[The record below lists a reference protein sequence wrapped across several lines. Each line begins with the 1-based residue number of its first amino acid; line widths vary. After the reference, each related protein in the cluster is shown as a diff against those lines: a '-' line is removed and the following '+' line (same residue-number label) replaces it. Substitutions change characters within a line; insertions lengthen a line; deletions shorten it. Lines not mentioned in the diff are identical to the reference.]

1 MRAFTKH
8 TMMFASHRMTGSS
21 KRKIMLSEGDVMG
34 FIPTKDAAP
43 ARAFYEGVLGLRF
56 ISDDQFALVVESR
69 QTVIR
74 ITKVSEF
81 TPAPFTILGW
91 RVQNIEEEVRILGAK
106 GVSFQRYP
114 GMTQNDL
121 GIWTS
126 PTRARIAW
134 FRDPDG
140 NVLSLS
146 QH

>member
-1 MRAFTKH
+1 
-8 TMMFASHRMTGSS
+8 
-21 KRKIMLSEGDVMG
+21 MLSEGDVMG
-34 FIPTKDAAP
+34 FIPTKDAVP
-43 ARAFYEGVLGLRF
+43 ARAFYEGVLGLRV

-74 ITKVSEF
+74 ITKINEF

-91 RVQNIEEEVRILGAK
+91 RVQNIEEEVRTLAAR
-106 GVSFQRYP
+106 GVLFQRYS
-114 GMTQNDL
+114 GLTQNDL

-126 PTRARIAW
+126 PGGARIAW

-140 NVLSLS
+140 NASRFS